1 MRDSIDTVAFYS
13 APGCAKFP
21 LDCGGARIGAQCRHL
36 ATVVTVS
43 GAIDT
48 MNVDPVTECCKR
60 FILPDKALVLD
71 LAGVH
76 CLAAQ
81 AISFPYR
88 IDDDCRAAGLE
99 WALITS
105 QAVTRVLRVTD
116 DPANFPI
123 VESVH
128 EALRYFADAASA
140 RRRQLLPLLTKTA

>member
-1 MRDSIDTVAFYS
+1 MRDSIDTVASYS

-21 LDCGGARIGAQCRHL
+21 FDCDGAQIGAQCRHL

-71 LAGVH
+71 LAGVD

-81 AISFPYR
+81 AIRFLYR

-105 QAVTRVLRVTD
+105 QAVTRVLWMTD
-116 DPANFPI
+116 DPAGFPI
-123 VESVH
+123 VGSAH
-128 EALRYFADAASA
+128 EALRYFADAASV
-140 RRRQLLPLLTKTA
+140 RRRQLLSLLTKTA

>member
-1 MRDSIDTVAFYS
+1 MRDSIDTVAYS

-21 LDCGGARIGAQCRHL
+21 FDCGGARIGAQCRHL

-48 MNVDPVTECCKR
+48 TNVDPVTECCKR

-71 LAGVH
+71 LAAVD
-76 CLAAQ
+76 CLATQ
-81 AISFPYR
+81 AIRFLYR

-105 QAVTRVLRVTD
+105 QAVTRVLLVTD
-116 DPANFPI
+116 DPARFPI
-123 VESVH
+123 VGSVH